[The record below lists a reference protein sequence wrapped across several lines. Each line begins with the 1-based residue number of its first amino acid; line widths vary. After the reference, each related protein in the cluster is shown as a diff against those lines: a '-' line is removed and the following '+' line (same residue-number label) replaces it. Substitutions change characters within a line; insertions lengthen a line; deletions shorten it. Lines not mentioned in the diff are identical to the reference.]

1 MFVACYS
8 YTTGAI
14 SGARTANPSGK
25 IWVHPVFSESH
36 VALSFVFCV
45 VLCRSLFFLFSC
57 FFWPLCSQSFGHCVL
72 SLLAIVFSVIWSL
85 CSQSFGHCLLS
96 LLAIVFSVF
105 WPLCSQSFG
114 HCVLSLLVIV
124 FSVFWSLCSQSFGHC
139 VLSLLAIV
147 FSVFW
152 PLCSQ
157 SLHLRLLINPIS
169 SSHFLQVVAQW
180 LNALQ
185 LQMLKW

>member
-25 IWVHPVFSESH
+25 IWVHPAFYWVSCCSIFSFLCSALQIIIFSFLLFLLVIVFS
-36 VALSFVFCV
+36 VFW
-45 VLCRSLFFLFSC
+45 R
-57 FFWPLCSQSFGHCVL
+57 LCSQSFGHCVL
-72 SLLAIVFSVIWSL
+72 SLLAIVFSVFWSL
-85 CSQSFGHCLLS
+85 CSQSFGHC
-96 LLAIVFSVF
+96 V
-105 WPLCSQSFG
+105 P
-114 HCVLSLLVIV
+114 SLLVIV

-157 SLHLRLLINPIS
+157 SFGHCVLSHYIYGFWLTLWHLHIFYR
-169 SSHFLQVVAQW
+169 W
-180 LNALQ
+180 LHNG
-185 LQMLKW
+185 